1 MEGRPPLRGDSTRRE
16 PPDTAAVARPLD
28 VAAPAAPSF
37 DEVFMAEHEVMLRL
51 AHLLVDSREQAE
63 DAVQDAFA
71 RLLDRYD
78 TVTNPGA
85 FLRTCVVNRCR
96 DLGRRR
102 TVERRVL
109 RVLRPRAVDPAA
121 GTDHLTDVLAG
132 LSRPRREVVVLRYW
146 GGHTLAEIADL
157 LDVPEGTVRSRLHR
171 AHAELKEVLS

>member
-1 MEGRPPLRGDSTRRE
+1 MRGDRTRRQPANAATFAI
-16 PPDTAAVARPLD
+16 PPGAADAAR
-28 VAAPAAPSF
+28 PSF
-37 DEVFMAEHEVMLRL
+37 DEVFAAEHQPMLRL
-51 AHLLVDSREQAE
+51 AHLLVDSRELAE

-71 RLLDRYD
+71 RLLDRFD
-78 TVTNPGA
+78 TVANPGA

-109 RVLRPRAVDPAA
+109 RVLRPRAAEAAA
-121 GTDHLTDVLAG
+121 GADHLTDVLAG

-146 GGHTLAEIADL
+146 GGHTLAEIAEL